1 MKTFPMKIKI
11 DNLKYILLIFSL
23 IIVPLNN
30 ISEILALFTMTLKS
44 QSEALTPFFIKIL
57 KDAVYIF
64 FFIYGFYYLF
74 KTQKIDRI
82 ILFLALLFLFVIL
95 PLNTTL
101 LLGDTDFAQLL
112 IGIRFSLPLL
122 IIFLSFYIFN
132 KNDILKIKNLLFILF
147 YLNLGI
153 QIVQF
158 FMGIPLYGIYDTL
171 GFSIRNPGFFL
182 LPNTSAFFIIIIT
195 YLVLYHFDIKEK
207 IKIRF
212 IFFSFLSIL
221 LTASGTGIFVFL
233 ILNIIYFTKKILLLI
248 FLILSPIFL
257 YLTLNLVEYIR
268 DTEYIS
274 ISGSTRLKILMD
286 MFNSASL
293 ISSDFGKFTNA
304 YVLLRGDGDI
314 MDSTWAALL
323 GNYGFLPSV
332 ILVLIL
338 IFLFIYSLINL
349 DKSKISFLIIILSF
363 SSTTII
369 FEAYPMNILLSIV
382 FPSAFK
388 IKILLNQPRYTYE
401 NSLQRS

>member
-1 MKTFPMKIKI
+1 
-11 DNLKYILLIFSL
+11 
-23 IIVPLNN
+23 
-30 ISEILALFTMTLKS
+30 
-44 QSEALTPFFIKIL
+44 
-57 KDAVYIF
+57 
-64 FFIYGFYYLF
+64 
-74 KTQKIDRI
+74 
-82 ILFLALLFLFVIL
+82 
-95 PLNTTL
+95 
-101 LLGDTDFAQLL
+101 
-112 IGIRFSLPLL
+112 
-122 IIFLSFYIFN
+122 
-132 KNDILKIKNLLFILF
+132 
-147 YLNLGI
+147 
-153 QIVQF
+153 
-158 FMGIPLYGIYDTL
+158 MGIPWFGIYDTL

-207 IKIRF
+207 IKIRY
-212 IFFSFLSIL
+212 IFFSFLSML

-233 ILNIIYFTKKILLLI
+233 ILNIIYFTKKIILPV
-248 FLILSPIFL
+248 FLMLSPIFL
-257 YLTLNLVEYIR
+257 YLILIFIEYMR
-268 DTEYIS
+268 GTGYIS
-274 ISGSTRLKILMD
+274 ISGGTRLKILMD

-338 IFLFIYSLINL
+338 IFLFIYSLIDL
-349 DKSKISFLIIILSF
+349 DKSKISLLIIILSF

-369 FEAYPMNILLSIV
+369 FEAYPMNILLAII

-388 IKILLNQPRYTYE
+388 IKILLNQPRYTHE

>member
-1 MKTFPMKIKI
+1 MKLKI
-11 DNLKYILLIFSL
+11 DKLKYALLIFSL

-30 ISEILALFTMTLKS
+30 ISEVFSLFTMTLKS
-44 QSEALTPFFIKIL
+44 QSEALTPIFIKIL
-57 KDAVYIF
+57 KDTVYFF

-82 ILFLALLFLFVIL
+82 MLFLALLFFFVIL

-101 LLGDTDFAQLL
+101 LLGDADFVQLL
-112 IGIRFSLPLL
+112 IGIRFTLPILVL
-122 IIFLSFYIFN
+122 FLSYFIFN

-158 FMGIPLYGIYDTL
+158 FMGIPWFGIYNTL

-233 ILNIIYFTKKILLLI
+233 ILNIIYFTKKIILPV
-248 FLILSPIFL
+248 FLMLSPIFL
-257 YLTLNLVEYIR
+257 YLILIFIEYMR
-268 DTEYIS
+268 GTGYIS
-274 ISGSTRLKILMD
+274 ISGGTRLKILID
-286 MFNSASL
+286 MFNSISL
-293 ISSDFGKFTNA
+293 ISSEFGKFTNA
-304 YVLLRGDGDI
+304 YVLLRGSGDI

-323 GNYGFLPSV
+323 GNYGLLPSA

-349 DKSKISFLIIILSF
+349 DKSGISYLIIIFSF
-363 SSTTII
+363 ASTTII
-369 FEAYPMNILLSIV
+369 FEAYPMNLLLAII

-388 IKILLNQPRYTYE
+388 IKILLNQPRYTHE

>member
-1 MKTFPMKIKI
+1 MKLKI
-11 DNLKYILLIFSL
+11 DNLKYILLTFSL

-30 ISEILALFTMTLKS
+30 ISEILSLFTMTLKS

-57 KDAVYIF
+57 KDTVYFF

-82 ILFLALLFLFVIL
+82 MLFLALLFFFVIL

-101 LLGDTDFAQLL
+101 LLGDADFVQLL
-112 IGIRFSLPLL
+112 IGIRFTLPILVL
-122 IIFLSFYIFN
+122 FLSYFIFN

-158 FMGIPLYGIYDTL
+158 FMGIPWFGIYDTL

-207 IKIRF
+207 IKIRY
-212 IFFSFLSIL
+212 IFFSFLSML

-233 ILNIIYFTKKILLLI
+233 ILNIIYFTKKIILPV
-248 FLILSPIFL
+248 FLMLSPIFL
-257 YLTLNLVEYIR
+257 YLILIFIEYMR
-268 DTEYIS
+268 GTGYIS
-274 ISGSTRLKILMD
+274 ISGGTRLKILID
-286 MFNSASL
+286 MFNSISL
-293 ISSDFGKFTNA
+293 ISSEFGKFTNA
-304 YVLLRGDGDI
+304 YVLLRGSGDI

-323 GNYGFLPSV
+323 GNYGLLPSA

-349 DKSKISFLIIILSF
+349 DKSGISYLIIIFSF
-363 SSTTII
+363 ASTTII
-369 FEAYPMNILLSIV
+369 FEAYPMNLLLAII

-388 IKILLNQPRYTYE
+388 IKILLNQPRYTHE